1 MNMSQDTS
9 VSLSVITTICSVA
22 KVGRLSEQR
31 LFKRYSSLTWVQIG
45 NKFKIFSFCTRLY
58 LQLLRSCNKEQ
69 TRQDLVHPTTCSR
82 LSIIIFFSVMAKKV
96 CAINRVSGFEYRNK
110 KIIIFYLL
118 IFMTLLYCL
127 EITCNVLYFSI
138 VSQKYNTFYYKI
150 DF

>member
-1 MNMSQDTS
+1 
-9 VSLSVITTICSVA
+9 
-22 KVGRLSEQR
+22 
-31 LFKRYSSLTWVQIG
+31 
-45 NKFKIFSFCTRLY
+45 
-58 LQLLRSCNKEQ
+58 
-69 TRQDLVHPTTCSR
+69 
-82 LSIIIFFSVMAKKV
+82 MAKKV